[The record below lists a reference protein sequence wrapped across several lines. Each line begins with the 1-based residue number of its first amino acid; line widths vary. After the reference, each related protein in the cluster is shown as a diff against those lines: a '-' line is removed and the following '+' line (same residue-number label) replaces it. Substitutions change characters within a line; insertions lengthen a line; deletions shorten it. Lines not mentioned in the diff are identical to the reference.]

1 MTALLGGIGAACFWA
16 IAMLSSARASRT
28 VGPWPVLAWVSL
40 VGFVLVVPFA
50 IWAASPPTE
59 TIGWLVL
66 AGAGNV
72 AGLLFEYIA
81 VRSGMVGVVAAIAS
95 TEGAVA
101 AVLAA
106 LLGEP
111 TSGITALVLG
121 LIAIGVVLAALGER
135 QADAD
140 ARAARRAVLFSMAA
154 AAAFGAGLYAAG
166 RVSGEVPLAWVV
178 LPARFVGVVV
188 IAAPLSLRGGIRIG
202 RTVAPLVTMAALA
215 EVGGIASFA
224 LGARDSIGVTSVLG
238 SQFAAFAAVGGFVVF
253 RERLRGLQ
261 IAGVVTILVG
271 VTALAAMRAGA

>member
-16 IAMLSSARASRT
+16 IAMLSSTRASRT

-50 IWAASPPTE
+50 IWAGSPPTE

-81 VRSGMVGVVAAIAS
+81 VRSGMVGVVAAISS
-95 TEGAVA
+95 TEGAVT

-111 TSGITALVLG
+111 TSGITALILG

-140 ARAARRAVLFSMAA
+140 ARAARRAVLFSIAA

-188 IAAPLSLRGGIRIG
+188 IAAPLSLRGEIRID
-202 RTVAPLVTMAALA
+202 RTVAPLVTIAALA

-224 LGARDSIGVTSVLG
+224 LGSRDSIGVTSVLG
-238 SQFAAFAAVGGFVVF
+238 SQFAAFAAVGAFFMF
-253 RERLRGLQ
+253 RERLRRLQ
-261 IAGVVTILVG
+261 VAGIVTILVG